1 MQPRVLV
8 VATVLA
14 DTMGSGT
21 APAHLLVLP
30 DSTLRR
36 RSLDSYNRPL
46 ISPNNGRN
54 YWRLA
59 WNAPLENILLCPDWL
74 LFGMDFVHEFERRT

>member
-21 APAHLLVLP
+21 VPAHLLVLP

-36 RSLDSYNRPL
+36 RSQDFYSRPL
-46 ISPNNGRN
+46 TSPMLLAAALPTCTCPRGIAALAQL
-54 YWRLA
+54 WTLRLPRQRGA
-59 WNAPLENILLCPDWL
+59 T
-74 LFGMDFVHEFERRT
+74 LF